1 MKKPELPCNK
11 FKNLSK
17 EDWKEA
23 NEISKSNR
31 GINGITREEVFQ
43 SAGKKTVEEMEKE
56 LGLDCTTPATLTTG
70 ADIDDTT
77 YFDSWYEEELRKKY
91 NSDEATNE

>member
-1 MKKPELPCNK
+1 MKKPELPGNK

-31 GINGITREEVFQ
+31 GINGITREEVFHKKEMLRSFIGSC
-43 SAGKKTVEEMEKE
+43 SAEGLSLSEVYIESKKEST
-56 LGLDCTTPATLTTG
+56 
-70 ADIDDTT
+70 DD
-77 YFDSWYEEELRKKY
+77 
-91 NSDEATNE
+91 